1 MTWVELVL
9 LAISLSFDT
18 FAVSVSG
25 GICLPNCCTR
35 WKRVE
40 IWMSFA
46 IFQTLFAL
54 IGLML
59 GESVI
64 GIIGRFDHWIAF
76 GLLVYLGGKMI
87 KDAFSSQEEG
97 EGECLDLMRRKT
109 MVTMSVATS
118 IDALAVGISLAMVE
132 LAVVKIV
139 GGLGLIFLITALAS
153 IIGLRFGRF
162 IGNRVGGKVA
172 ALGGLI
178 LISIGIK
185 VLVEHLLA

>member
-64 GIIGRFDHWIAF
+64 GIIGSFDHWIAF

>member
-54 IGLML
+54 IGLIL

-64 GIIGRFDHWIAF
+64 GIIGSFDHWIAF

>member
-64 GIIGRFDHWIAF
+64 GIIGSFDHWIAF

-162 IGNRVGGKVA
+162 IGNRVGDKVA

>member
-1 MTWVELVL
+1 
-9 LAISLSFDT
+9 
-18 FAVSVSG
+18 
-25 GICLPNCCTR
+25 
-35 WKRVE
+35 
-40 IWMSFA
+40 
-46 IFQTLFAL
+46 
-54 IGLML
+54 
-59 GESVI
+59 
-64 GIIGRFDHWIAF
+64 
-76 GLLVYLGGKMI
+76 
-87 KDAFSSQEEG
+87 
-97 EGECLDLMRRKT
+97 MRRKT

-153 IIGLRFGRF
+153 IIGLRFGRI
-162 IGNRVGGKVA
+162 IGNRVGDKVA

>member
-9 LAISLSFDT
+9 LAVSLSFDT
-18 FAVSVSG
+18 FAVSISG
-25 GICLPNCCTR
+25 GICLPVSCAY

-46 IFQTLFAL
+46 IFQTFFTF

-64 GIIGRFDHWIAF
+64 GYIGRFDHWIAF

-87 KDAFSSQEEG
+87 RDAFSSQEAG
-97 EGECLDLMRRKT
+97 DRDCIDLTKRKT
-109 MVTMSVATS
+109 MVAMSVATS
-118 IDALAVGISLAMVE
+118 IDALAVGISLAMIE
-132 LAVVKIV
+132 LQSVKILS
-139 GGLGLIFLITALAS
+139 GLVLIFGITALAS
-153 IIGLRFGRF
+153 MAGLRFGRF
-162 IGNRVGGKVA
+162 IGNRVGGKVGA
-172 ALGGLI
+172 MGGLI
-178 LISIGIK
+178 LVCIGIK

>member
-64 GIIGRFDHWIAF
+64 GIIGSFDHWIAF

-132 LAVVKIV
+132 LAVVKSV